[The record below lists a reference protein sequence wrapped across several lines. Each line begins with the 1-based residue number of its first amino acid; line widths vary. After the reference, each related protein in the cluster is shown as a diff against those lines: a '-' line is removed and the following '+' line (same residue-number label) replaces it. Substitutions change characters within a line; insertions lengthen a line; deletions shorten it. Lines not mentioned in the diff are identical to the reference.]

1 MHESPNTARLCFAAA
16 ASSLI
21 LGGAVAAARFP
32 GGFDWTY
39 TVVSHLASTSR
50 NPDGGRWVSGSLLMA
65 VAFLWP
71 VTHHLH
77 RKFART
83 APRPRASIAALRI
96 GLIGGALL
104 ALEGL
109 VGLDLS
115 RLGRKGHEAV
125 AVATFLGFYG
135 GVLGLYFHRIR
146 QAASFLVPALLVI
159 LPLCAVGV
167 TQLAL
172 YLGQAE
178 LGWVNPG
185 WREIGVPF
193 WLSFAF
199 WQWLAVAFLGMG
211 LGTLVLTGDADGG
224 GDRGTAHS

>member
-104 ALEGL
+104 LF
-109 VGLDLS
+109 GLDALDGPIQVALVWLS
-115 RLGRKGHEAV
+115 ALANEWDQRLSQLV
-125 AVATFLGFYG
+125 
-135 GVLGLYFHRIR
+135 
-146 QAASFLVPALLVI
+146 SFLDDGAS
-159 LPLCAVGV
+159 
-167 TQLAL
+167 
-172 YLGQAE
+172 
-178 LGWVNPG
+178 
-185 WREIGVPF
+185 
-193 WLSFAF
+193 LSH
-199 WQWLAVAFLGMG
+199 
-211 LGTLVLTGDADGG
+211 DA
-224 GDRGTAHS
+224 T